1 MADSLLADK
10 RFWLNAAERAVLT
23 FAQSLAAELA
33 VFKVADIE
41 RLKLDGLPWYA
52 MVSVAVVA
60 ALISLL
66 TSIGKGSK
74 GNSGSGTA
82 LKPEDVEEP
91 FAHDDVVAE
100 DETETEDET
109 EVKEKDSKKK

>member
-33 VFKVADIE
+33 VFKIADIE

-52 MVSVAVVA
+52 MISVAVVA
-60 ALISLL
+60 SLISLL

-74 GNSGSGTA
+74 GSPGSGVG

-91 FAHDDVVAE
+91 FAHDDIVEEAE
-100 DETETEDET
+100 EKSETKDAEA
-109 EVKEKDSKKK
+109 KEKK